1 MKFGPKEIKELNEY
15 LRTGRNRKREF
26 LGGGITFA
34 SDLTQ
39 PEPKKEIVEI
49 DAINAFMKR
58 NPRADGGRIPAK
70 RGVFAT
76 GDRRMYAG
84 RMMTEEQIKNLKQ
97 KRKTYPSYSGPKE
110 FPKKEGMVYDRKTKE
125 FRPKKEVRL
134 TPGMSE
140 KSAEAK
146 AAKTSQKLK
155 NFVTEFIEKNK
166 RPPTIMEVADGT
178 KSSTVSVKKYLT
190 EGTDFLKT
198 SQTDVGVKG
207 AKQSALARAN
217 PEGPDASQKKRYA
230 TIKESLKFAS
240 KQDKADIKSI
250 NDGKKAINKFF
261 KNNPEFINTTEFG
274 KNIKAMMS
282 LRMDKDTGNIFSKLR
297 PDEYYL
303 KKAKEGKLFDIFD
316 IKPVVKGGRSL
327 RFPTNINITPG
338 QFNQV
343 FLQNQAGK
351 LFARGVNKDA
361 LQNLNKLLVDQNIRV
376 QLPNVGMIGAK
387 PQVAATGTKSRTFPT
402 IVETLKRME
411 APENILKNFIDLAP
425 LPGPLGKIKK
435 LFADGGRIGFESGTI
450 PGGYTDDAYAYLRE
464 IDDEIFNAYK
474 KYKAGGGRLKYGP
487 YAYNAKR
494 AMFGAFGIGVPKAY
508 QRKAEGGIIGDK
520 SGPPPERGPLP
531 QGLPGLLKRGMKI

>member
-1 MKFGPKEIKELNEY
+1 MKLGPKEIKVVNQYFVRPVKNKL
-15 LRTGRNRKREF
+15 
-26 LGGGITFA
+26 
-34 SDLTQ
+34 
-39 PEPKKEIVEI
+39 KEIFMKKGLPQLKTPDEI
-49 DAINAFMKR
+49 QRPQRALDKEAIDAFMKR
-58 NPRADGGRIPAK
+58 NPKANGGRIPAK
-70 RGVFAT
+70 KGVFAP
-76 GDRRMYAG
+76 GDRRMYSG
-84 RMMTEEQIKNLKQ
+84 RMMTEKQIQTIKDR
-97 KRKTYPSYSGPKE
+97 RKV
-110 FPKKEGMVYDRKTKE
+110 PKKEGMVFDKETKE
-125 FRPKKEVRL
+125 FRPKKEVKL

-146 AAKTSQKLK
+146 AVKTSQKLK
-155 NFVTEFIEKNK
+155 NFVTEFTEKNK

-198 SQTDVGVKG
+198 SQTDVGTKG

-376 QLPNVGMIGAK
+376 QLPNVGVIGAK
-387 PQVAATGTKSRTFPT
+387 PQVAATGTKSRTFPA
-402 IVETLKRME
+402 IVETLKRMK

-425 LPGPLGKIKK
+425 LPGPLKVLKPLKK
-435 LFADGGRIGFESGTI
+435 FEDGGRVEYKKGS
-450 PGGYTDDAYAYLRE
+450 YLVQGLRGLG
-464 IDDEIFNAYK
+464 K
-474 KYKAGGGRLKYGP
+474 KYKGSTLEAMLENPKLVGTELGYEGLAEILRLIGFKNGGL
-487 YAYNAKR
+487 
-494 AMFGAFGIGVPKAY
+494 
-508 QRKAEGGIIGDK
+508 IGDK
-520 SGPPPERGPLP
+520 SGAMLTSMNPDKH
-531 QGLPGLLKRGMKI
+531 GLPGLLKRGKKQ